1 MVDSPANTSQ
11 YLSYLPALFGE
22 AVDENGVSM
31 LGQFLLAFEH
41 ILSQK
46 RIPASAV
53 SRDLAEQPALGE
65 LLNEIH
71 DYFDP
76 SKTPNGELRRNQINT
91 IGEPKA
97 DFLPWLASWVALT
110 LRDDWDVE
118 EKRRFIRG
126 VIPLYKFRGTRQG
139 LERVLQIY
147 TNLEQDDVVNIYE
160 FPDIPHYFQ
169 VQLALASIDAAQY
182 RVKQQIAVAII
193 DQEKPAHTFYSLQIR
208 SIGTIQ
214 IGVVST
220 IGEDTMLG
228 SQPGSATS
236 NQIN

>member
-1 MVDSPANTSQ
+1 MVDSPVNTSQ

-22 AVDENGVSM
+22 AVDDNGVSL

-46 RIPASAV
+46 RIFTN
-53 SRDLAEQPALGE
+53 RELANQPALGE

-76 SKTPNGELRRNQINT
+76 SKAPNGEQQRNQLNT

-110 LRDDWDVE
+110 LRNDWSVA

-126 VIPLYKFRGTRQG
+126 VIPLYRFRGTKRG
-139 LERVLQIY
+139 LQEILMIY
-147 TNLEQDDVVNIYE
+147 ANLDRNDVVNIYE
-160 FPDIPHYFQ
+160 FSDIPHYFQ
-169 VQLALASIDAAQY
+169 VELLLASVNAEEYSI
-182 RVKQQIAVAII
+182 KEQIAIAII
-193 DQEKPAHTFYSLQIR
+193 DQEKPAHTFYLLKIQSV
-208 SIGTIQ
+208 GTIQ
-214 IGVVST
+214 IGKIST
-220 IGEDTMLG
+220 IGRDTLLG
-228 SQPGSATS
+228 SQPGIVT
-236 NQIN
+236 Q

>member
-22 AVDENGVSM
+22 AVDDNGVSL

-46 RIPASAV
+46 RIFTN
-53 SRDLAEQPALGE
+53 RDLANQPALGE

-126 VIPLYKFRGTRQG
+126 VIPLYKFRGTKQG

-169 VQLALASIDAAQY
+169 VELTLASVDPIQY

-193 DQEKPAHTFYSLQIR
+193 DQEKPAHTFYSLIIR
-208 SIGTIQ
+208 SVGTIQ

-220 IGEDTMLG
+220 IGVDTLLG

-236 NQIN
+236 NESN

>member
-22 AVDENGVSM
+22 AVDDNGVSM

-46 RIPASAV
+46 RISAN
-53 SRDLAEQPALGE
+53 RELANQPALGE

-139 LERVLQIY
+139 LKEILQIY
-147 TNLEQDDVVNIYE
+147 TNLEQEDVVNIYE

-169 VQLALASIDAAQY
+169 VELALASINSTQY

-193 DQEKPAHTFYSLQIR
+193 DQEKPAHTFYSLSIR

-214 IGVVST
+214 IGEVST
-220 IGEDTMLG
+220 IGEDTLLG
-228 SQPGSATS
+228 SQPGSATIHQS
-236 NQIN
+236 N